1 MSKCTIAIRRRPYI
15 FLSRVLL
22 FVHIGLIPGYLS
34 FTSSGSLSL
43 SLPLLNVSF
52 PLPCHNHHYLLR
64 VDRDSASTNTM
75 QREES
80 HGWANL
86 KSGTH
91 YSPTA
96 LPAPTQERC
105 MTYLKGLP

>member
-1 MSKCTIAIRRRPYI
+1 MYG
-15 FLSRVLL
+15 LSTDIPPL
-22 FVHIGLIPGYLS
+22 LIPGE
-34 FTSSGSLSL
+34 L
-43 SLPLLNVSF
+43 SLPLLF
-52 PLPCHNHHYLLR
+52 LCPCPLFAFIFRHNHHYLLR
-64 VDRDSASTNTM
+64 VDRDSASTNTV

-96 LPAPTQERC
+96 LPAPTSRT
-105 MTYLKGLP
+105 TYDLS

>member
-1 MSKCTIAIRRRPYI
+1 MSKCTITIRRRPYI
-15 FLSRVLL
+15 FLSHVLL
-22 FVHIGLIPGYLS
+22 FVHIGFIHRY
-34 FTSSGSLSL
+34 L
-43 SLPLLNVSF
+43 SLPFSEIF
-52 PLPCHNHHYLLR
+52 PCPYLYPMFPFLSRHNHRYLLR

-80 HGWANL
+80 HRWANL

-91 YSPTA
+91 YSPTV

-105 MTYLKGLP
+105 MTYLRGLP

>member
-1 MSKCTIAIRRRPYI
+1 MSKCTITIRRRSYI
-15 FLSRVLL
+15 FLSHVLL
-22 FVHIGLIPGYLS
+22 FVHIGIIHRY
-34 FTSSGSLSL
+34 L
-43 SLPLLNVSF
+43 SLPVPEIFLCPCLYPMF
-52 PLPCHNHHYLLR
+52 PFLSRHNHHYLLR
-64 VDRDSASTNTM
+64 VDRDSASTNTV
-75 QREES
+75 QWEES

-105 MTYLKGLP
+105 MTCLRGLM